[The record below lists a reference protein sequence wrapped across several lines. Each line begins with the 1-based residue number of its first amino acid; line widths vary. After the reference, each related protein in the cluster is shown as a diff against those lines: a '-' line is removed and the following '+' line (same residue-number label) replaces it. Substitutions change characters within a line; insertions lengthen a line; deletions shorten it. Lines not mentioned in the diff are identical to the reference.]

1 MTPKIVKEQELS
13 FLDLTKFEF
22 FALGDAKAIEL
33 LKAATLDR
41 QQKARYR
48 FWGLT
53 CATICYLASL
63 AGCIYLAV
71 HGFEKLAAV
80 VLGPSVLMIVKKMLD
95 GKI

>member
-1 MTPKIVKEQELS
+1 
-13 FLDLTKFEF
+13 
-22 FALGDAKAIEL
+22 
-33 LKAATLDR
+33 
-41 QQKARYR
+41 
-48 FWGLT
+48 
-53 CATICYLASL
+53 L